1 VFLFDIIMNATTLDS
16 NTGRIKRIT
25 RLVEVLPVKF
35 QDEIERQLERLV
47 MTVEAQ
53 QLSKGVGDNTITIQE
68 IIEEIRNIRSDR

>member
-1 VFLFDIIMNATTLDS
+1 MTATTLDS
-16 NTGRIKRIT
+16 NAGRVKRIT

-53 QLSKGVGDNTITIQE
+53 QLSKGVGDNTISIQE

>member
-1 VFLFDIIMNATTLDS
+1 MFLYEIIMNATTLDS

>member
-1 VFLFDIIMNATTLDS
+1 MFLFDIIMNATTLDS

-53 QLSKGVGDNTITIQE
+53 QLSKGVGDNTISIQE

>member
-1 VFLFDIIMNATTLDS
+1 MTATTLDS
-16 NTGRIKRIT
+16 NTGRVKRIT

-53 QLSKGVGDNTITIQE
+53 QLSKGVGDNTISIQE

>member
-1 VFLFDIIMNATTLDS
+1 MFLFDIIMNATTLDS

-68 IIEEIRNIRSDR
+68 IIEEIRNIRAER

>member
-1 VFLFDIIMNATTLDS
+1 MNATTLYSDA
-16 NTGRIKRIT
+16 GRVKRIT

>member
-1 VFLFDIIMNATTLDS
+1 MFLFDIIMNATTLDS

>member
-1 VFLFDIIMNATTLDS
+1 MFLFDIIMNATTLYSDA
-16 NTGRIKRIT
+16 GRVKRIT

>member
-1 VFLFDIIMNATTLDS
+1 MTATTLDS
-16 NTGRIKRIT
+16 NTGRVKRIT

>member
-1 VFLFDIIMNATTLDS
+1 MNATTLDS

>member
-1 VFLFDIIMNATTLDS
+1 MTAITLDS
-16 NTGRIKRIT
+16 NTGRVKRIT

-53 QLSKGVGDNTITIQE
+53 QLSKGVGDNTISIQE

>member
-1 VFLFDIIMNATTLDS
+1 MTAITLDS
-16 NTGRIKRIT
+16 NTGRVKRIT

-68 IIEEIRNIRSDR
+68 IIEEIRNIRSDQ

>member
-1 VFLFDIIMNATTLDS
+1 MTAITLDS
-16 NTGRIKRIT
+16 NTGRVKRIT